1 MYEKDIIQEDSITLT
16 TTTLS
21 CSCIMSF
28 NLMLWEAMSEV
39 HVHQDEQE
47 TTKKA
52 PYLLTNPFTFTFHL
66 PKVLLMHLFR

>member
-1 MYEKDIIQEDSITLT
+1 MNTRRFYHTHNHDVIMFMYHVFQSHAVR
-16 TTTLS
+16 
-21 CSCIMSF
+21 
-28 NLMLWEAMSEV
+28 EAMSEV
-39 HVHQDEQE
+39 YVHQDEQE